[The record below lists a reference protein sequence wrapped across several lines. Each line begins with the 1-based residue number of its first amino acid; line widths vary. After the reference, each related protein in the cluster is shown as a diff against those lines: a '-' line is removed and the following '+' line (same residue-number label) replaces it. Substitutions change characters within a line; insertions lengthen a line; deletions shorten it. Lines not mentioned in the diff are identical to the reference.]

1 MTRDIVAV
9 IKAGW
14 HARRIILVAGI
25 ARWARHAGGAAR
37 ARMGAEPWLI
47 GMVLTD
53 PSATITTD
61 AFHRAG
67 ASKGFYPGALI
78 FSMDIAFSGS
88 QIGAME
94 QPHKAIRCPQCGS
107 LMSLASAPGGKGPRS
122 MRCLQC
128 EGLDPLKAS
137 EVGGWLKGE
146 LQPPK

>member
-1 MTRDIVAV
+1 
-9 IKAGW
+9 
-14 HARRIILVAGI
+14 
-25 ARWARHAGGAAR
+25 
-37 ARMGAEPWLI
+37 MGAEPWLI

-61 AFHRAG
+61 AFHRAS